1 MGDGDTSGVFL
12 YYTRKPQPKIAGVL
26 SMHVNT
32 RLAPLARSFQD
43 AACRIEENKVISNS
57 HI

>member
-43 AACRIEENKVISNS
+43 AACRIEENKVIFYFKS
-57 HI
+57 